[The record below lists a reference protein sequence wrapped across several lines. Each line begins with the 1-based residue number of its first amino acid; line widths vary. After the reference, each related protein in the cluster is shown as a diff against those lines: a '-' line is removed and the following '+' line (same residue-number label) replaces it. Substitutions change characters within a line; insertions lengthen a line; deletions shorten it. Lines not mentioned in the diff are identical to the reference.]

1 MLADGVRVVRFFWA
15 KPVLAVILVQL
26 PVFAILA
33 MLRTV
38 DGDEGDYML
47 AARQVFE
54 GRLPYVDFL
63 YTQTPLLPYA
73 YGLWMKLFGLN
84 WYAAR
89 LLSAVFATALGTL
102 IYVYAARA
110 FKNQSLALVGL
121 FLFATSAFT
130 LAWDTVVMTYALSAL
145 LLFSA
150 FTVLT
155 TGPRIPRIS
164 RFILSGFLLAMSVDT
179 RLLILAAAPAFIIGL
194 YRCNAGTE
202 SRLRRVSLWL
212 LGFTV
217 GLAPVLFFI
226 VVDLDAFFFGNLGY
240 HAVRNAAG
248 ELVGDWAQKAA
259 MLAELLNLRSAG
271 GETITFQVPLLL
283 ALNAYYI
290 VLVARHRAHL
300 NIPLLASMFLAIA
313 LLLPTPTYA
322 QYFVVLLP
330 FVIINGVHAIDVLR
344 HDAGEFSSSAL
355 RDHFRTALG
364 VFLAGYALVV
374 PVVIYKYVSWLGP
387 TVPGLYKVDPHDWSL
402 PAIRAVSGAI
412 ERSNPPGEQV
422 LAFWPGY
429 LVETHAAPVTGMD
442 NTSWLMISSDVATSR
457 QRPKIASQQSVDM
470 ALAQHQPNVAVL
482 GVLTPDRYRDL
493 VLADGYAL
501 AENVRGVELLKR
513 PT

>member
-1 MLADGVRVVRFFWA
+1 MLADGVQLVRFFRA

-102 IYVYAARA
+102 IYVYGARA
-110 FKNQSLALVGL
+110 FKNHSLAFVGL
-121 FLFATSAFT
+121 FLFGTSAFT
-130 LAWDTVVMTYALSAL
+130 LAWDTVVMTYALSGL

-155 TGPRIPRIS
+155 TGPRIPQIS
-164 RFILSGFLLAMSVDT
+164 RFILSGFLLALAVDT
-179 RLLILAAAPAFIIGL
+179 RLLILAAVPAFIIGL
-194 YRCNAGTE
+194 LIHNTGTE
-202 SRLRRVSLWL
+202 SRLRRLAQWL
-212 LGFTV
+212 SGFTI
-217 GLAPVLFFI
+217 GLVPTLFFLAL
-226 VVDLDAFFFGNLGY
+226 DFDAFIFGNLGY
-240 HAVRNAAG
+240 HAVRNTAG
-248 ELVGDWAQKAA
+248 SLVGDWAQKGA

-283 ALNAYYI
+283 ALNAYYVI
-290 VLVARHRAHL
+290 LVARRRAQL
-300 NIPLLASMFLAIA
+300 NIPLVASIFLTLALV
-313 LLLPTPTYA
+313 LPTPSYA
-322 QYFVVLLP
+322 QYFAILLP
-330 FVIINGVHAIDVLR
+330 FVIINAVHAIDILLN
-344 HDAGEFSSSAL
+344 DASQTSSIAL

-429 LVETHAAPVTGMD
+429 LV
-442 NTSWLMISSDVATSR
+442 
-457 QRPKIASQQSVDM
+457 
-470 ALAQHQPNVAVL
+470 
-482 GVLTPDRYRDL
+482 
-493 VLADGYAL
+493 
-501 AENVRGVELLKR
+501 
-513 PT
+513 

>member
-1 MLADGVRVVRFFWA
+1 MLADGVRFVRVFQS
-15 KPVLAVILVQL
+15 KPLLAVILIQL
-26 PVFAILA
+26 PIFATLA

-54 GRLPYVDFL
+54 GRLPYVDFM
-63 YTQTPLLPYA
+63 YTQTPLLPYV
-73 YGLWMKLFGLN
+73 YGLWMKVFGVN

-110 FKNQSLALVGL
+110 FKSQRLAFVGL

-130 LAWDTVVMTYALSAL
+130 LAWDTVVMTYALSGL
-145 LLFSA
+145 LLFWA

-155 TGPRIPRIS
+155 TGPRITRIS
-164 RFILSGFLLAMSVDT
+164 RYILSGFLLALAVDA
-179 RLLILAAAPAFIIGL
+179 RLLILAAVPAFLVGL
-194 YRCNAGTE
+194 FRLDAGLE
-202 SRLRRVSLWL
+202 SRLRRLSQWL
-212 LGFTV
+212 LGFIV
-217 GLAPVLFFI
+217 GLLPALVFLAI
-226 VVDLDAFFFGNLGY
+226 DLDAFIFGNLGY
-240 HAVRNAAG
+240 HALRNDAG
-248 ELVGDWAQKAA
+248 GLVADWAQKGA

-283 ALNAYYI
+283 ALNAYYV
-290 VLVARHRAHL
+290 VLVAGRRAQL
-300 NIPLLASMFLAIA
+300 NIPLLASVCLAIA

-330 FVIINGVHAIDVLR
+330 FVIVNALHAIDLLR
-344 HDAGEFSSSAL
+344 HDTSELSSTAL
-355 RDHFRTALG
+355 RDHLRTALG

-387 TVPGLYKVDPHDWSL
+387 TVPGLYKIDPHDWSL
-402 PAIRAVSGAI
+402 PTIRAVSDAI
-412 ERSNPPGEQV
+412 EQSTPPGEQV

-429 LVETHAAPVTGMD
+429 LVETHAAPATGMD
-442 NTSWLMISSDVATSR
+442 NTSWMMLVSDVGSTR

-470 ALAQHQPNVAVL
+470 MLARHQPAIVAL

-493 VLADGYAL
+493 VRADGYAL
-501 AENVRGVELLKR
+501 ADNLRGVELLKR
-513 PT
+513 PL